1 MCMQHLHGIFLLTG
15 IFQTTLYPLVDGSSS
30 RDISW
35 DRLLKLIPENQKV
48 AEHHSDQD
56 QQQQQHQVACSAT
69 NDDAKMRDRD
79 MRKKADS
86 FVVVIYKYMYICI

>member
-1 MCMQHLHGIFLLTG
+1 MQHLHGIFLLTG

-35 DRLLKLIPENQKV
+35 DRLLKLIPENEKV
-48 AEHHSDQD
+48 AKHHSDED
-56 QQQQQHQVACSAT
+56 QPQHDQQHQVACGAI
-69 NDDAKMRDRD
+69 NNDAKMRDRD

-86 FVVVIYKYMYICI
+86 FVVVIYKYICI